1 MRFLA
6 VLNIDMCA
14 HVMRRPAFCFG
25 FCNSDPLRMAKTEKY
40 RTLFGS
46 TTPKAWADSGLHGLD
61 ITSHFVVRIATC
73 FQVKDYFLVDSKD
86 PSSVMQIDLCGGV
99 FGLPEFAKAPPVHT
113 FASIL
118 EAELK
123 EVRRLSAVFSRN
135 QSGP

>member
-1 MRFLA
+1 MR
-6 VLNIDMCA
+6 
-14 HVMRRPAFCFG
+14 
-25 FCNSDPLRMAKTEKY
+25 
-40 RTLFGS
+40 
-46 TTPKAWADSGLHGLD
+46 GLD
-61 ITSHFVVRIATC
+61 IDVFVSRVTC

-123 EVRRLSAVFSRN
+123 EARQPDQRVFSPKSKRVL
-135 QSGP
+135 SLGARSP